1 MNESLAKNFK
11 DQTVLVT
18 GGAGFIGSHLVDA
31 LVRGGAHVRVL
42 DNFVSGHERN
52 LAHHD
57 TRVVNVTRGDIRD
70 LATCQEAAAGCSVI
84 FHQAALG
91 SVPRS
96 LEFPSAS
103 LEVNVGGTANVFTAA
118 RDAGIERVVYASSSS
133 VYGDGAVLPKVE
145 GSEGTPLS
153 PYALSKWMNEELAA
167 LYSRTYGL
175 CIVGLRYFNVY
186 GPRQDPKGPYAAVI
200 PRFIDALLAGTP
212 PVIFGDGEQSRD
224 FTYVLDAVQANLCAA
239 LAPKEKA
246 AGRAFNIGATGQT
259 TVNEL
264 AQALIQASQV
274 KTSPVHEPPREGDV
288 RHSKASIDAAKDA
301 MGYNPQTMFDE
312 GLQRTWEGWQ
322 RT

>member
-1 MNESLAKNFK
+1 MNKTLANNFHN
-11 DQTVLVT
+11 QTALVT

-31 LVRGGAHVRVL
+31 LVAGGAKVRVL

-57 TRVVNVTRGDIRD
+57 QSKVDVVRGDIRD
-70 LATCQEAAAGCSVI
+70 LKTCLDAAEGCSVI

-96 LEFPSAS
+96 IKLPATS
-103 LEVNVGGTANVFTAA
+103 LEVNVGGTTNVFTAA
-118 RDAGIERVVYASSSS
+118 RDKGISRVVYASSSS
-133 VYGDGAVLPKVE
+133 VYGDSEVLPKVE
-145 GSEGTPLS
+145 GDEGTPLS
-153 PYALSKWMNEELAA
+153 PYALSKWMNEELAS
-167 LYSRTYGL
+167 LYVRSYDM

-200 PRFIDALLAGTP
+200 PRFIDALLGGSA

-224 FTYVLDAVQANLCAA
+224 FTYVLDAVQANLRAA
-239 LAPKEKA
+239 LAPVDQA

-264 AQALIQASQV
+264 AEALIAAAKV
-274 KTSPVHEPPREGDV
+274 DVRPLHEPPREGDV
-288 RHSKASIDAAKDA
+288 RHSKASIDAARSA
-301 MGYNPQTMFDE
+301 LGYDPQTMFEE
-312 GLQRTWEGWQ
+312 GLRMTWEGWE
-322 RT
+322 RP